1 MNAEAVRSLAEKFK
15 YLPPDQAAPSAEAIR
30 AEIGSARAERR
41 VRRTDRR

>member
-1 MNAEAVRSLAEKFK
+1 MNAEAVQTLAENLK

-41 VRRTDRR
+41 VRRADRR